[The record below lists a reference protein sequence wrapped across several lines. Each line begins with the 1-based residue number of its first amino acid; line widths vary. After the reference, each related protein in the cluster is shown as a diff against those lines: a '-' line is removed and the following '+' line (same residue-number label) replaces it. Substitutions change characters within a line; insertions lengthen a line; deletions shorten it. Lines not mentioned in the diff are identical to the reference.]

1 VKKREGKKRARSR
14 RVCFEPSEAEYQTL
28 SALAKFHQS
37 TVGGL
42 VERAL
47 SSVIEKYRVLRA
59 LDRRLGQVTQ
69 LRRRRV

>member
-1 VKKREGKKRARSR
+1 VKKITKKSTRTR
-14 RVCFEPSEAEYQTL
+14 RVCFEPSEAEYQAL
-28 SALAKFHQS
+28 SALARFHQS

-59 LDRRLGQVTQ
+59 LDRRLGQMTE
-69 LRRRRV
+69 LRRPRG